1 MLPTACGLLLCVQI
15 EGNWVTNVLTPWQH
29 GIFMAASW
37 PFQARLGALVELAP
51 FLTPHDTPL
60 LRINADL
67 CPAAAAAAALGAELG
82 YVGVDNFMQQ
92 RKDAMEVQLS
102 WILQEYMLDA

>member
-1 MLPTACGLLLCVQI
+1 VLLRMQI
-15 EGNWVTNVLTPWQH
+15 EGNWVANVLTPWQH
-29 GIFMAASW
+29 GLFMAASW
-37 PFQARLGALVELAP
+37 PFPVRLGALVELAP

-60 LRINADL
+60 LRINTKL

-92 RKDAMEVQLS
+92 RRDAMEVQLA
-102 WILQEYMLDA
+102 WILQEYMLDV